1 MHSLATDYPAVLLA
15 AREPPCLS
23 LYQPTHRQHPSN
35 EQDPIRFR
43 NLVKEME
50 AALRATYDPPTVDSL
65 LDPFRALAEN
75 ESFWSHSLDGLAVLA
90 ASDFF
95 RVYTLHRSVAERVVV
110 SDTFHTKPLMRIVQ
124 SADRYQVLSVTRREA
139 RFFEGNRDAL
149 AEVELAEGVPRTVT
163 DALGDELT
171 EPHLT
176 VASYGAGVRGPAMH
190 HGHGSRKDAVDIDT
204 ERFFR
209 AVDRAVLGHH
219 SVRSMPLI
227 LAALPESDAVFRKV
241 SHNPH
246 LADVGVGVSADAVSV
261 DELRE
266 RCWRV
271 LEPEYLGRLAGWVE
285 AFGQSRSRELAT
297 DDVADAAH
305 AAAAGRVGRL
315 LIEAERVVPGKLDRA
330 TGRIEHVDLDDAD
343 IDDLLD
349 EVAELVLGKGG
360 SVVVV
365 PSERMPSD
373 TGLAAIYRF

>member
-15 AREPPCLS
+15 PREPPCLS
-23 LYQPTHRQHPSN
+23 LYQ
-35 EQDPIRFR
+35 
-43 NLVKEME
+43 
-50 AALRATYDPPTVDSL
+50 ATYEPRTVDSL
-65 LDPFRALAEN
+65 LGPFRALAEN
-75 ESFWSHSLDGLAVLA
+75 ASFWSHSLDGLAVLA
-90 ASDFF
+90 ASDLF
-95 RVYTLHRSVAERVVV
+95 RVYRLHRPVAERVVV
-110 SDTFHTKPLMRIVQ
+110 SDTFHTKPLIRIVQ
-124 SADRYQVLSVTRREA
+124 SADRYQVLSVTRRDA
-139 RFFEGNRDAL
+139 RLFEGDRDAL
-149 AEVELAEGVPRTVT
+149 AEVELAEGVPRTLT

-176 VASYGAGVRGPAMH
+176 VASYGAGARGPAMH
-190 HGHGSRKDAVDIDT
+190 HGHGSRKDETDIDT
-204 ERFFR
+204 RFFR
-209 AVDRAVLGHH
+209 AVDRAVLEHH

-227 LAALPESDAVFRKV
+227 LAALPENDAVFRNV
-241 SHNPH
+241 SHSPH

-285 AFGQSRSRELAT
+285 AYGQSRSRELAT
-297 DDVADAAH
+297 DDVADAAS

-343 IDDLLD
+343 VDDLLD

-365 PSERMPSD
+365 PSERMPTE